1 MVCMSRSTI
10 VGHCTQPR
18 SSGFGY
24 GCGTGYGYGHG
35 SGSGSGGGRLGEKV
49 YQDIQLTG
57 AAEFLI
63 GASKVDELAY
73 GILRI

>member
-24 GCGTGYGYGHG
+24 GCGTGTGYGLG
-35 SGSGSGGGRLGEKV
+35 SGSVGGFGREV
-49 YQDIQLTG
+49 YQDFQLTG